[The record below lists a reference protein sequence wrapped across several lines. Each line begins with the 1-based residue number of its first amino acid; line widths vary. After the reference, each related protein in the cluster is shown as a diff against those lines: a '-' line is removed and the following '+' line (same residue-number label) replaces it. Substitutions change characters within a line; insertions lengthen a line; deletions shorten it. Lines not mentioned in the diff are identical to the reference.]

1 MKKKVLKSNSL
12 ISLKGVEE
20 RYSEAIDKADRVLKD
35 SSRDVYRLQESLDAL
50 EDLGDEVFSSRNFF
64 NDERVKELCEYIS
77 KVEGTLNETL
87 YGQGIVR
94 KPSGVGLF
102 RKLISGRFVSGKI
115 NPLSEPAEE
124 EQRRFLTSLVS

>member
-1 MKKKVLKSNSL
+1 MTNLNE
-12 ISLKGVEE
+12 IGE

-94 KPSGVGLF
+94 KLSGVGLLQ
-102 RKLISGRFVSGKI
+102 KLISWRFVSGKT
-115 NPLSEPAEE
+115 NSLSEPAEE
-124 EQRRFLTSLVS
+124 EQRRVLTSLG

>member
-1 MKKKVLKSNSL
+1 MTNLNE
-12 ISLKGVEE
+12 IGE

-64 NDERVKELCEYIS
+64 NDDRVKELCDYIS
-77 KVEGTLNETL
+77 RVEGNLNETL

-94 KPSGVGLF
+94 KFSGVGLF
-102 RKLISGRFVSGKI
+102 RNLISGRFVLGKT
-115 NPLSEPAEE
+115 NSLSEPAEE
-124 EQRRFLTSLVS
+124 EQRRVLTSLVS